1 MRKRFAA
8 AVALAGAQALASGA
22 ALAQSAEALAW
33 LRKIHDA
40 TEKLSYTGTFIY
52 QQGER
57 LETSRIARLAEA
69 SGAVER
75 LEIVDGHQREVIRT
89 KDGVRCYL
97 PESQTI
103 KVDRSADRR
112 SFPSVLPDQI
122 STLAAHYE
130 ISLGEQAR
138 ISGFD
143 CQSVQLKPRDG
154 LRYGYKLWADIKSGM
169 LLKARTLNDKGETIE
184 QFRFTELTLGSFP
197 RDRLKAKHAAKSR
210 DWRVDDAAVVPAD
223 LARAGWMVS
232 ADLPG
237 FRKIVEVQ
245 RNLREAK
252 PVRQIVYSDGLAA
265 VSVFIEPIPSGESV
279 RPGLASAGA
288 INVFTRE
295 VANHRVTVV
304 GETPAASV
312 QRVAGTVEFRRP
324 GR

>member
-1 MRKRFAA
+1 MKGFAA
-8 AVALAGAQALASGA
+8 AVALAGAQVFAPCA
-22 ALAQSAEALAW
+22 AIAQGSAEALAW
-33 LRKIHDA
+33 LRRIHDA
-40 TEKLSYTGTFIY
+40 TEKLSYTGTFVY

-57 LETSRIARLAEA
+57 LETSRIARLAEPA
-69 SGAVER
+69 GAVER
-75 LEIVDGHQREVIRT
+75 LEVVDGQQREVIRT

-97 PESQTI
+97 PETQTI

-112 SFPSVLPDQI
+112 SFPSVLPDHI
-122 STLAAHYE
+122 GSLPAYYDVT
-130 ISLGEQAR
+130 LGEQAR
-138 ISGFD
+138 VAGFD
-143 CQSVQLKPRDG
+143 CQAVVLKPKDG
-154 LRYGYKLWADIKSGM
+154 LRYGYKLWADLKTGM
-169 LLKARTLNDKGETIE
+169 LLKARTLDEKGDTVE
-184 QFRFTELTLGSFP
+184 QFRFTQLTIGSFP
-197 RDRLKAKHAAKSR
+197 RDRVKPKHAAKAR

-223 LARAGWMVS
+223 LAGAGWSVN

-245 RNLREAK
+245 RNLREAT

-265 VSVFIEPIPSGESV
+265 VSVFIEPIASGEQV
-279 RPGLASAGA
+279 RAGLASAGA

-324 GR
+324 SR

>member
-138 ISGFD
+138 ISASRSSSSPGTA
-143 CQSVQLKPRDG
+143 CATATSCG
-154 LRYGYKLWADIKSGM
+154 
-169 LLKARTLNDKGETIE
+169 RT
-184 QFRFTELTLGSFP
+184 S
-197 RDRLKAKHAAKSR
+197 S
-210 DWRVDDAAVVPAD
+210 PAC
-223 LARAGWMVS
+223 S
-232 ADLPG
+232 
-237 FRKIVEVQ
+237 
-245 RNLREAK
+245 
-252 PVRQIVYSDGLAA
+252 
-265 VSVFIEPIPSGESV
+265 
-279 RPGLASAGA
+279 
-288 INVFTRE
+288 
-295 VANHRVTVV
+295 
-304 GETPAASV
+304 
-312 QRVAGTVEFRRP
+312 
-324 GR
+324 